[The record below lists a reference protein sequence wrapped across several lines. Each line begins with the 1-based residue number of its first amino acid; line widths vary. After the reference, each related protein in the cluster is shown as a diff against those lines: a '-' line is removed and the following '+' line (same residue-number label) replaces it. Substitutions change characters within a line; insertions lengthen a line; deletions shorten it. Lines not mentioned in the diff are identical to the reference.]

1 MYSGFFMVNKNK
13 TSYCSYSYLLF
24 ELKDYYTVSE
34 LSKTIDA
41 LSKMEDKLKI
51 KKLVMLDK
59 ALRSDDPNDIM
70 KAQSVANQVIQQ
82 REHSDRKSYL
92 IDPNDFVNSLGFRN
106 KKQGLSYD
114 SLKRMGLTPIINAII
129 KTRINQVAAFA
140 EPQKDKYSTGFIITK
155 KELGK
160 DGKMSEKEKKRAQQI
175 SEIILNCGVNNSW
188 SNDDFDTFTRKVIKD
203 SLVYDQLCF
212 EVVDTKNGDFF
223 EMVAVDAATV
233 RLADTFDDDSY
244 QSRRSNSREIRGYYP
259 SFVQVYE
266 ENVTAEYYPWEMCFG
281 IRNPDTSIRNHG
293 YGISELEELIQVI
306 TAILWSDEYNRKFF
320 SQGSAPKGIL
330 RVDSSVSPG
339 KLQEFK
345 QQWQA
350 MVSGVYN
357 AWKTPILEAGKMDFV
372 NLQTSNRDMEYGNWI
387 EYLVKLSCAIYS
399 INPEEVNFTS
409 TGSQNTVFES
419 NNENKL
425 KNSKD
430 KGLYPL
436 LKFYQAR
443 LNKFVVDRIDPE
455 YRLEFVGY
463 DSLTKD
469 QEIDLLVKKVTNL
482 LTLDEAREEL
492 DLKPLNREGISDQ
505 VMSGTFAQ
513 FKMQAEQPPGMGMD
527 GGEESMMSGP
537 TGEGRS
543 NSPENMSA
551 DNNPYTLDNSDGEDS
566 AE

>member
-1 MYSGFFMVNKNK
+1 MSN
-13 TSYCSYSYLLF
+13 
-24 ELKDYYTVSE
+24 
-34 LSKTIDA
+34 LSKTIDS

-51 KKLVMLDK
+51 KKLVLLDK
-59 ALRSDDPNDIM
+59 ALRSEDPNDIM
-70 KAQSVANQVIQQ
+70 KAQSVADQVIQT

-92 IDPNDFVNSLGFRN
+92 IDPNDFVNSLGYRN
-106 KKQGLSYD
+106 KKIGLSYE
-114 SLKRMGLTPIINAII
+114 SLNRMALTPIINAII
-129 KTRINQVAAFA
+129 KTRVNQIAAFA

-155 KELGK
+155 KDKGK
-160 DGKMSEKEKKRAQQI
+160 DGKMSDAEKKRALEI
-175 SEIILNCGVNNSW
+175 SDIILNCGVNNSW

-203 SLVYDQLCF
+203 SLVYDQMCF
-212 EVVDTKNGDFF
+212 EVVDTKKGDLYEF
-223 EMVAVDAATV
+223 VAVDASTI
-233 RLADTFDDDSY
+233 RISDTFDDDAY
-244 QSRRSNSREIRGYYP
+244 QNNRSKSKEIRGYLP

-266 ENVTAEYYPWEMCFG
+266 QNVVNEYYPWELCMG

-372 NLQTSNRDMEYGNWI
+372 NLQTNNRDMEYGRWI
-387 EYLVKLSCAIYS
+387 EYLVKLACSIYS
-399 INPEEVNFTS
+399 INPEEVNFPS
-409 TGSQNTVFES
+409 AGGSGASTVFES
-419 NNENKL
+419 NNESRL
-425 KNSKD
+425 KHSKD

-443 LNKFVVDRIDPE
+443 LNKFIVSRIDPE

-463 DSLTKD
+463 DAMSRE
-469 QEIDLLVKKVTNL
+469 QEMDLLVKKVSNL
-482 LTLDEAREEL
+482 MTLDEAREEIGME
-492 DLKPLNREGISDQ
+492 PLAREGISDQ
-505 VMSGTFAQ
+505 VMSGVYSQ
-513 FKMQAEQPPGMGMD
+513 FKMQASMPGD
-527 GGEESMMSGP
+527 TGEEDEMSGP
-537 TGEGRS
+537 VGEGES
-543 NSPENMSA
+543 FNQENLSE
-551 DNNPYTLDNSDGEDS
+551 DVNPYSFED
-566 AE
+566 EE